1 MADELI
7 KLEPVLIH
15 ILNKKQQVLENGK
28 QVILKKNKSKIR
40 FFYKKPL

>member
-28 QVILKKNKSKIR
+28 QVLLKKNKSKI
-40 FFYKKPL
+40 FCFLIV